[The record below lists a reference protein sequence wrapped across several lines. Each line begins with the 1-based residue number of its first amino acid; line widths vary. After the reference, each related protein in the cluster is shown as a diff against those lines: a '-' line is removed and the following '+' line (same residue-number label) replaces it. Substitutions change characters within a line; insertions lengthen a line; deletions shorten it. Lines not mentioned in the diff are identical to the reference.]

1 MSFIQNYAK
10 AIAAASLIFAA
21 FMAQANP
28 VACFNTNMG
37 NFCMELLE
45 RQAPKTVANFIN
57 YINSGAYTQSIF
69 HRSVPGFIIQGGG
82 FKVISGD
89 NGATVTAVNAF
100 DPVEN
105 EFGISNTR
113 GTVAMAKLPGNPD
126 SATNQWFVNLSDN
139 SGDPASLDTQNGGFT
154 VFGRILY
161 DGMTTFDAIINL
173 KRINFRD
180 YFDAPF
186 FETPTINFDV
196 TQIPRIENFV
206 RVNSVELHDVTS
218 VFNNKTLSFAVD
230 VGNSSFF
237 EVHLELVAAD
247 TGIVFEFDPASVIS
261 LSAAPANIAV
271 FSAQERALT
280 IPSVIVNET
289 ILLNNVVLS
298 LTDPANLLFTLVSF
312 E

>member
-21 FMAQANP
+21 SMAQANP

-57 YINSGAYTQSIF
+57 YIDSGAYTQSIF
-69 HRSVPGFIIQGGG
+69 HRSAPGFVIQGGG
-82 FKVISGD
+82 FKVINGD

-113 GTVAMAKLPGNPD
+113 GTVAMAKLPENPD
-126 SATNQWFVNLSDN
+126 SATNQWFINLSDN
-139 SGDPASLDTQNGGFT
+139 SGAPASLDTQNGGFT

-161 DGMTTFDAIINL
+161 DGMAVFDAIENL
-173 KRINFRD
+173 PRVNFGE
-180 YFDAPF
+180 PLSN
-186 FETPTINFDV
+186 TPTINLDV
-196 TQIPRIENFV
+196 TQPAKIENFV
-206 RVNSVELHDVTS
+206 QVSSVELHDVTS
-218 VFNNKTLSFAVD
+218 VFNDNTLSFAVD
-230 VGNSSFF
+230 VGNNIFF
-237 EVHLELVAAD
+237 EVRLELVAAD
-247 TGIVFEFDPASVIS
+247 TGIVFEFDPVSVIS

-271 FSAQERALT
+271 FSAQDRTLT

-289 ILLNNVVLS
+289 TLLNNVVLS